1 MYSCESIIS
10 DYMMSSTRRRESPE
24 RIEAEGETALHYFWY
39 TIFIALTNNVDN
51 VTARIAYSIKGIRI
65 SLPINIYISI
75 ITFIISGG
83 AAYSGTTVTNF
94 LSQKATSIIAMILL
108 SAIGLWMIFEPYIK
122 GSKHHNG
129 DNPAGPAQANPVG
142 IIEIMT
148 EPEKADMDQSLHI
161 DFKEATFLGIALSI
175 NNIGGGLSAGMIGIN
190 AVTMGFL
197 SAVVNF
203 IALWAGNYIA
213 EFFMRY
219 NLHKK
224 AGFLGG
230 IVLIGIGI
238 EQII

>member
-1 MYSCESIIS
+1 
-10 DYMMSSTRRRESPE
+10 MSFARRRERSE
-24 RIEAEGETALHYFWY
+24 RIEEEGETALHHFWY
-39 TIFIALTNNVDN
+39 TIFIALSNNVDN
-51 VTARIAYSIKGIRI
+51 ITARIAYSIKGIQI
-65 SLPINIYISI
+65 SLPINIYISV
-75 ITFIISGG
+75 ITFIISGL
-83 AAYSGTTVTNF
+83 AAYSGTTVSNF
-94 LSQKATSIIAMILL
+94 LSQKTTSIIAMILL

-122 GSKHHNG
+122 GSKHNTG
-129 DNPAGPAQANPVG
+129 DNPVGPAQAKPVG
-142 IIEIMT
+142 IIEIMI
-148 EPEKADMDQSLHI
+148 EPEKADMDGSLHI

-219 NLHKK
+219 NLHRK

-230 IVLIGIGI
+230 IVMIAIGI